1 MATPT
6 PRQVD
11 WGTAEIEDATL
22 TVELTGTGSR
32 AWKQRFESVHA
43 LLDTPH
49 SRWGQVRLTKRGV
62 QVADVQPGT
71 EVELRHF
78 LETIVL
84 QVNSELEEPGQD
96 IDEEQQIDEATRADR
111 QMTTAFRA
119 FAED

>member
-119 FAED
+119 VAED